1 MGVAFSCGFVS
12 GVEVRRWLGVVRGR
26 GVPRARR
33 GLVRRV
39 SRAALVGAIENNPV
53 DTARARAAWVADLE
67 QLGGAAPAG
76 WEGSHPES
84 AAIAEGRDLG
94 DVEARDETQVTEIAA
109 TNRVD
114 YINYLEYGTRRMSPF
129 EMVRRSLQKL
139 QPTIPLQPF
148 FAAGEDELGSVT

>member
-1 MGVAFSCGFVS
+1 MGVTISLEIVNE
-12 GVEVRRWLGVVRGR
+12 VEVRRWLGGIQRR
-26 GVPRARR
+26 EVPRARR

-114 YINYLEYGTRRMSPF
+114 YINYL
-129 EMVRRSLQKL
+129 
-139 QPTIPLQPF
+139 
-148 FAAGEDELGSVT
+148 